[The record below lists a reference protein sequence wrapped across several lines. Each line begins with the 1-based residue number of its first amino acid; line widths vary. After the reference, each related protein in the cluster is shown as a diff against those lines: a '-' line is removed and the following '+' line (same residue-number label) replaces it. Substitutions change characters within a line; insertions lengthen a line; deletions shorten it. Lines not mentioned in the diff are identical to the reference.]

1 MFDSPTDLDG
11 NLAFALSSA
20 FFYHGFLF
28 VLFLFSFF
36 FSFTFSNLATC
47 FSFVWF
53 PTIHDVK
60 PTLHLLLRF
69 YFEPFLYVKLPLL
82 LRFHFDFEPFPLR
95 ESYPKMS
102 TPSKTPTPIKK
113 GRITQDEL
121 LGMSASEIRLL
132 LLASVVQDKDGKVC
146 LT

>member
-1 MFDSPTDLDG
+1 MFDSPTDLDED
-11 NLAFALSSA
+11 LAFASSSA
-20 FFYHGFLF
+20 PFYHDFLF

-36 FSFTFSNLATC
+36 FSFTFVNLATS

-69 YFEPFLYVKLPLL
+69 YFQPFHYVKLPLL
-82 LRFHFDFEPFPLR
+82 RFRFDFELSPLR

-113 GRITQDEL
+113 GRIIQDEL

-146 LT
+146 QT